1 MASPAEPGRALAL
14 VMKAVER
21 RSGGADIGFVL
32 TLRAPID
39 GERLYRAY
47 CRLVERHP
55 AVRMRFAYDRA
66 RRRYRWAPLPERA
79 WRAILADE
87 RASVCEPH
95 DLEALAS
102 AWRPLDERL
111 PLLVYGLD
119 ARRCYVAVQHAW
131 ADGLG
136 AIGWIRRLLRLYG
149 GEDTAAIEQRHP
161 DAASASHGS
170 APGADPAPRAWREM
184 LWFLWFAVLRLPRS
198 HTRAGS
204 VVDLSHGARPGVG
217 NDRGYGLLRYRL
229 ARPDLLAV
237 YRRAWQGRLS
247 LTQYFCGV
255 LSEVLL
261 EAAPTKA
268 RVRLSV
274 PVAIERPAR
283 PAPGAAGPGARV
295 DAWPGLATASLP
307 FEIEAGRDWREQI
320 VREFRWLDRGVPA
333 AYDRCLELAVR
344 LLGDRRALRF
354 FAAHLG
360 LPHADPRRGYLRQ
373 FTCIV
378 SSLGVV
384 DAPEIVEH
392 LESLSVHGKS
402 EILSMGL
409 LVTSGGLTLDV
420 IPPRHVYAADEIE
433 RLMDRVMQRLVE

>member
-1 MASPAEPGRALAL
+1 
-14 VMKAVER
+14 
-21 RSGGADIGFVL
+21 
-32 TLRAPID
+32 
-39 GERLYRAY
+39 
-47 CRLVERHP
+47 
-55 AVRMRFAYDRA
+55 
-66 RRRYRWAPLPERA
+66 
-79 WRAILADE
+79 
-87 RASVCEPH
+87 
-95 DLEALAS
+95 
-102 AWRPLDERL
+102 
-111 PLLVYGLD
+111 VYGLD
-119 ARRCYVAVQHAW
+119 ERRCYVAVQHAW

-149 GEDTAAIEQRHP
+149 GEDAPVAESARPEAAP
-161 DAASASHGS
+161 
-170 APGADPAPRAWREM
+170 APGAWRQL
-184 LWFLWFAVLRLPRS
+184 LWFFWFALGRFPRS
-198 HTRAGS
+198 HLRAGS
-204 VVDLSHGARPGVG
+204 VVDLTHGAWPGPA

-229 ARPDLLAV
+229 AQPELLAV

-261 EAAPTKA
+261 EAEPTKA

-283 PAPGAAGPGARV
+283 PGSGA
-295 DAWPGLATASLP
+295 DEWPGLATASLP

-320 VREFRWLDRGVPA
+320 VREFRWLDRGIPS
-333 AYDRCLELAVR
+333 AYDRCLDLLVR

-354 FAAHLG
+354 FAEHLG

-373 FTCIV
+373 CTCIV

-409 LVTSGGLTLDV
+409 VVTGGGLTLDV
-420 IPPRHVYAADEIE
+420 IPPNHLYDANEIE
-433 RLMDRVMQRLVE
+433 RIMDRVMRRLVE